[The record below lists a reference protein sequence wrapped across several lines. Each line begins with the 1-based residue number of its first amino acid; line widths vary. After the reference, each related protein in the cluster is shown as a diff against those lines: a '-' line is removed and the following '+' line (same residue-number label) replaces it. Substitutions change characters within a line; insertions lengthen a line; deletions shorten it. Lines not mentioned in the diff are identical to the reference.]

1 MHLFINMLRY
11 VFLEYDA
18 ILFLYLLEIRMQ
30 KSIPVSICIS
40 DVLYYLHVDI
50 SFYCV
55 ITFSWKQRSSELTP

>member
-1 MHLFINMLRY
+1 MLRY

-55 ITFSWKQRSSELTP
+55 ITFS